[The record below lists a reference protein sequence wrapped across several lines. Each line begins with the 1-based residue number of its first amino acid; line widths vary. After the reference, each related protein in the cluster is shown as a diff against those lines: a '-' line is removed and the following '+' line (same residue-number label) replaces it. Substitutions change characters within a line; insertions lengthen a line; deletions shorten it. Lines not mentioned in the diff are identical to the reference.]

1 MKQMLALVLAM
12 GLLAQAGFA
21 NAGDWTPP
29 EPMPDEFDWIQLSS
43 GEWLKGEI
51 KVLYKESMEFDS
63 DELGLLTLDI
73 GDIKVIRSAQT
84 LSVRSTDNR
93 TVTGQ
98 LLLEGDTARVIG
110 EETETFE
117 RDQIMTI
124 TAGVPR
130 ERNFWAGKVSLGANL
145 RSGNTDQTEFSG
157 KANFQRRTVKNR
169 VIFDYLGS
177 FSETKVPNETTGK
190 KENVQTANNHRLNG
204 VWDYF
209 LSDRWFVRPIFAEYY
224 RDPFQNIAHR
234 WTVGTGIGYQIID
247 TSKIDWQ
254 VFAGPSYL
262 YTKYEEVEEG
272 TKSSDDSLTL
282 SAGTTYNHELTDWI
296 DFTYDYR
303 FQFGNEDIGTYTHH
317 MLAGFSFE
325 LIGDLDFDIS
335 LIWDR
340 VEDPRPYPD
349 PSDDTDPPR
358 LITPEKDDYRLVFG
372 LGYSF

>member
-1 MKQMLALVLAM
+1 MKRMLALVLAM
-12 GLLAQAGFA
+12 SLFAQAGLA
-21 NAGDWTPP
+21 RAEDWAPP

-73 GDIKVIRSAQT
+73 GDIKVIRSAQV
-84 LSVRSTDNR
+84 LSVRSTDDR

-98 LLLEGDTARVIG
+98 LLLEDDTARVIG
-110 EETETFE
+110 ETTETFE
-117 RDQIMTI
+117 RDEIMTI

-209 LSDRWFVRPIFAEYY
+209 FSERWFVRPIFAEYY

-272 TKSSDDSLTL
+272 TRSSDDSLTL

-303 FQFGNEDIGTYTHH
+303 FQFGNEDIGRYTHH

-335 LIWDR
+335 LVWDR
-340 VEDPRPYPD
+340 VEEPRPYPD
-349 PSDDTDPPR
+349 PSDDSDPAR